1 MYGGSDKSIDQ
12 IVEEVRRTVIGQDA
26 AVEWLAAFVD
36 ASCARTRLVKV
47 EGVDTLDLPVMGSA
61 LIVGPTASG
70 KSHLAKTFAR
80 AAGLIFRS
88 IDASQ
93 MSAAGYKGA
102 TFSGEWAQLAD
113 ALEQNPGS
121 NALVLIDEVDKLL
134 MQTEREGSAR
144 FDLLKPLEGG
154 VLESAGS
161 GMDHPGFSLDCDRCV
176 FVLAGAFTGIEE
188 VVARRLGQSRGSMGF
203 LAPVSGA
210 DEASARE
217 ARLRAQMTLDDIEAW
232 GAPRELVGRLSTVR
246 FLSALGEDALRQIVR
261 RNKVAE
267 YARMLPGEARMTI
280 DQDAEDL
287 LVQRALAAN
296 YGARSINQQLNAL
309 FFGRL
314 WRDVRSDGRPVSSL
328 ALTVRDGE
336 LDYDLAFDGGVR
348 ACCPDVDGL
357 LARRAFTL
365 LRQVHE
371 RVERWGGVAPF
382 DPCESLG
389 ADVADY
395 GAALLLAGGQA
406 VVRGGRAY
414 VREDFSLAEV
424 VLLGA
429 LYDLLR
435 DWFPQTD
442 QAPGSLSTLLSMGSL
457 TTGATS
463 PLGLLFGQIETGR
476 RYVRVDAS
484 GRPLDE
490 GGVPADGEERWAWV
504 DSQLVREGDG
514 TRPATCGGLAPEQDR
529 ALGCYDEFRSYPEES
544 RRAAMTGLAFRLLQV
559 GVR

>member
-12 IVEEVRRTVIGQDA
+12 VVEEVRRTVIGQDA

-435 DWFPQTD
+435 DWFPETD
-442 QAPGSLSTLLSMGSL
+442 QEPGSLSTLLSMGSL

-514 TRPATCGGLAPEQDR
+514 TRPAACGGLAPEQDR
-529 ALGCYDEFRSYPEES
+529 ALGGYDEFRSYPEES